1 MSVQP
6 KSSYDKGTYINDVLF
21 LGSFLTPY
29 DPLLNFCWVS
39 LSLSSVKVYYE
50 IIPFH
55 SWISQIPALIALFVN
70 FKFPVWLI
78 TSIHIGAKLFLKLHS
93 NFYTTEGYEN
103 CNMTPKNLASVLS
116 LWPCLSLS
124 KENSIPSLF
133 TFFYISVW
141 LISLLTH
148 AMPMLLCT
156 CYHYRSL
163 MK

>member
-1 MSVQP
+1 MMF
-6 KSSYDKGTYINDVLF
+6 YF
-21 LGSFLTPY
+21 LGSFF
-29 DPLLNFCWVS
+29 DPLLFCRVP
-39 LSLSSVKVYYE
+39 LSFSSVKVYYK
-50 IIPFH
+50 IIPIY
-55 SWISQIPALIALFVN
+55 SRISQIPTLIALFVN

-78 TSIHIGAKLFLKLHS
+78 ISIHIGAKLFLKLHS
-93 NFYTTEGYEN
+93 NFYTTKGYEN
-103 CNMTPKNLASVLS
+103 CNLTPKNLASMLS
-116 LWPCLSLS
+116 LWPYLSLS

-133 TFFYISVW
+133 TFFYISVR

>member
-6 KSSYDKGTYINDVLF
+6 KSSCNKGTYINYVLF
-21 LGSFLTPY
+21 FGVIF
-29 DPLLNFCWVS
+29 DPLLFCWVP

-55 SWISQIPALIALFVN
+55 SRISQIPALIALFVN

-78 TSIHIGAKLFLKLHS
+78 TSIHIGAKLFLKLYS

-103 CNMTPKNLASVLS
+103 YNLTPKNLASVLS

-133 TFFYISVW
+133 TFFYISVG

>member
-1 MSVQP
+1 MF
-6 KSSYDKGTYINDVLF
+6 YF

-29 DPLLNFCWVS
+29 FFVESLCHCQVSKSIMKSFLFTPEYPKYLHWLHYSWTLNFQFD
-39 LSLSSVKVYYE
+39 LSLLSTLEPNSFSSY
-50 IIPFH
+50 I
-55 SWISQIPALIALFVN
+55 Q
-70 FKFPVWLI
+70 
-78 TSIHIGAKLFLKLHS
+78 

-103 CNMTPKNLASVLS
+103 CNLTPKNLASVLS

-133 TFFYISVW
+133 TFFYISVG